1 MTKNSCINS
10 PTASCC
16 REELNS
22 TSASNRTGE
31 HRHQVIK
38 LAIDAHARFYMVAR
52 QIDNAPPQPPQKFDR
67 VELLKFIGKQLG
79 LADKVYS
86 CYEAGCFGYGLHRDI
101 QALGAINLVIAPQ
114 DWDERHK
121 KVKTD
126 RVDAIAIVGRLDR
139 YVAGNP
145 KALAVVHVPTED
157 EELRRS
163 RVRQRQQFMGDRNRW
178 ANQGKSLLLLYGL
191 HVSWSWWQKTK
202 YEGIERLVRKQC
214 GNRAERILQMLAD
227 YREMALKVSEKLD
240 ALTKELYKPGKE
252 RPAGKRIK
260 GMGELSAA
268 RIEAE
273 VGDWNRFGNRRQVA
287 SYTGLCPGVTGSAG
301 HFTNLSIS
309 KHGNRRLRS
318 VLVELAWL
326 MVRYQPD
333 YPPVQRWQQVMA
345 SKNRPA
351 RKKAIVA
358 VARRLAVDLWRLETG
373 RATAEALGLRVMQPP
388 ARQAA

>member
-1 MTKNSCINS
+1 MTKNSSINS
-10 PTASCC
+10 QTASQS
-16 REELNS
+16 RGELNS
-22 TSASNRTGE
+22 TATAKSTSE

-38 LAIDAHARFYMVAR
+38 LAIDAHAKFYMVAR
-52 QIDNAPPQPPQKFDR
+52 QIDNAPSQPPQKFGR
-67 VELLKFIGKQLG
+67 EELLKFIAKQLG
-79 LADKVYS
+79 LADQVYT
-86 CYEAGCFGYGLHRDI
+86 CYEAGCFGYGLHREI
-101 QALGAINLVIAPQ
+101 VALGASDLVVAPQ
-114 DWDERHK
+114 NWDERNK

-126 RVDAIAIVGRLDR
+126 RVDATAMGGHLDR

-145 KALAVVHVPTED
+145 KALAVVRVPTED

-163 RVRQRQQFMGDRNRW
+163 RVRQRQQFMSDRNRC
-178 ANQGKSLLLLYGL
+178 ANRGKSLLLLYGL
-191 HVSWSWWQKTK
+191 QVSWTWWQEGK
-202 YEGIERLVRKQC
+202 YAGIERLVRKQC
-214 GNRAERILQMLAD
+214 GDRAERILQMLAD
-227 YREMALKVSEKLD
+227 HREIVLKVSEKLEV
-240 ALTKELYKPGKE
+240 LTKELYKPRKE

-273 VGDWNRFGNRRQVA
+273 IGDWNRFTNRRQVA

-333 YPPVQRWQQVMA
+333 YPPVLRWQAVMA

-351 RKKAIVA
+351 KKKAIVA

-373 RATAEALGLRVMQPP
+373 RATATELGLRVMTP
-388 ARQAA
+388 AKQAA

>member
-1 MTKNSCINS
+1 MTNDSSNSQ
-10 PTASCC
+10 TASQS
-16 REELNS
+16 RGELNS
-22 TSASNRTGE
+22 TPVTGSTVE

-38 LAIDAHARFYMVAR
+38 LAIDAHAKFYMVAR
-52 QIDNAPPQPPQKFDR
+52 QIDNAPSQPPQKFGR
-67 VELLKFIGKQLG
+67 EELLKFIAKQVG
-79 LADKVYS
+79 LADKVWT
-86 CYEAGCFGYGLHRDI
+86 CYEAGCFGYGLHRETL
-101 QALGAINLVIAPQ
+101 ALGAANLVIAPQ
-114 DWDERHK
+114 NWDERNK

-126 RVDAIAIVGRLDR
+126 RVDATAMGGHLDR

-145 KALAVVHVPTED
+145 KALAVVRVPAED

-163 RVRQRQQFMGDRNRW
+163 RVRQRQQFMSDRNRW

-191 HVSWSWWQKTK
+191 QVSWSWWQKGK

-227 YREMALKVSEKLD
+227 HRELALKVSEKLE
-240 ALTKELYKPGKE
+240 ALTKELYQPRQA

-260 GMGELSAA
+260 GMGELSVA

-273 VGDWNRFGNRRQVA
+273 IGDWNRFTNRRQVA

-333 YPPVQRWQQVMA
+333 YPPVLRWQQVMA

-373 RATAEALGLRVMQPP
+373 RATAAELGLRVMQPP
-388 ARQAA
+388 AKQAA

>member
-1 MTKNSCINS
+1 MTNDSSNSQ
-10 PTASCC
+10 TASQS
-16 REELNS
+16 RGELNS
-22 TSASNRTGE
+22 TPVSGSTAER
-31 HRHQVIK
+31 RHQVIK
-38 LAIDAHARFYMVAR
+38 LAIDAHAKFYMVAR
-52 QIDNAPPQPPQKFDR
+52 QIDNAPSQPPQKFGR
-67 VELLKFIGKQLG
+67 EELLKFIAKQLKLG
-79 LADKVYS
+79 DNVYT
-86 CYEAGCFGYGLHRDI
+86 CYEAGCFGYGLHREI
-101 QALGAINLVIAPQ
+101 QALGAANLVIAPQ
-114 DWDERHK
+114 NWDERNK

-126 RVDAIAIVGRLDR
+126 RVDATAMGGHLDR

-145 KALAVVHVPTED
+145 KALAVVRVPAED

-163 RVRQRQQFMGDRNRW
+163 RVRQRQQFMSDRNRW

-191 HVSWSWWQKTK
+191 QVSWSWWQEGK

-214 GNRAERILQMLAD
+214 GNRAERILQMLSD
-227 YREMALKVSEKLD
+227 HRELALKVSEKLQV
-240 ALTKELYKPGKE
+240 LTKELYQPRQE

-273 VGDWNRFGNRRQVA
+273 IGDWNRFTNRRQVA

-333 YPPVQRWQQVMA
+333 YPPVLRWQQVMA
-345 SKNRPA
+345 GKNRPA
-351 RKKAIVA
+351 KKKAIVA
-358 VARRLAVDLWRLETG
+358 IARRLAVDLWRLETG
-373 RATAEALGLRVMQPP
+373 RATAAELGLRVMTP

>member
-1 MTKNSCINS
+1 MTKHSSNSQ
-10 PTASCC
+10 TASYC

-22 TSASNRTGE
+22 TSAAGSTAER
-31 HRHQVIK
+31 RHQVIK
-38 LAIDAHARFYMVAR
+38 LAIDAHAKFYMVAR
-52 QIDNAPPQPPQKFDR
+52 QIDNAPSQPPQKFTR
-67 VELLKFIGKQLG
+67 EELLKFIAKQVG
-79 LADKVYS
+79 LADKVYT
-86 CYEAGCFGYGLHRDI
+86 CYEAGCFGFGLHRDI
-101 QALGAINLVIAPQ
+101 LALGAINLVIAPQ
-114 DWDERHK
+114 NWDERNK

-126 RVDAIAIVGRLDR
+126 RVDATAIVGRLDR

-163 RVRQRQQFMGDRNRW
+163 RVRQRQQFMSDRNRW

-191 HVSWSWWQKTK
+191 HVSWSWWQKGK

-227 YREMALKVSEKLD
+227 YREMALKVSEKLE
-240 ALTKELYKPGKE
+240 ALTKELYKPRPE

-273 VGDWNRFGNRRQVA
+273 VGDWTRFTNRRQVA

-301 HFTNLSIS
+301 HFTSLSIS

-333 YPPVQRWQQVMA
+333 YPPVQRWREVMA
-345 SKNRPA
+345 GKNRPA

-373 RATAEALGLRVMQPP
+373 RATAQELGLQVMKMEVKK
-388 ARQAA
+388 AA

>member
-1 MTKNSCINS
+1 MTNQSSNNSQ
-10 PTASCC
+10 TASQS
-16 REELNS
+16 RGELNS
-22 TSASNRTGE
+22 TSAAKSSNER
-31 HRHQVIK
+31 RHQVIK

-52 QIDNAPPQPPQKFDR
+52 QIDNAPLQPPQKFGR
-67 VELLKFIGKQLG
+67 EELLRFIGKQLG
-79 LADKVYS
+79 LADKVYT
-86 CYEAGCFGYGLHRDI
+86 CYEAGCFGYGLHREI
-101 QALGAINLVIAPQ
+101 LALGASDLVVAPQ
-114 DWDERHK
+114 NWDERNK

-126 RVDAIAIVGRLDR
+126 RVDATAMGGRLDR

-145 KALAVVHVPTED
+145 KALAVVRVPAED

-163 RVRQRQQFMGDRNRW
+163 RVRQRQQFMSDRNRW

-191 HVSWSWWQKTK
+191 HVSWSWWQKEK
-202 YEGIERLVRKQC
+202 YQGIERLVRKQC
-214 GNRAERILQMLAD
+214 GDRAERILQMLAD
-227 YREMALKVSEKLD
+227 YREMALKVSEKLE
-240 ALTKELYKPGKE
+240 ALTKELYKPRQE

-260 GMGELSAA
+260 GVGELSAA

-273 VGDWNRFGNRRQVA
+273 VGDWNRFTNRRQVA

-326 MVRYQPD
+326 MVRYQPG

-351 RKKAIVA
+351 KKKAIVA

-373 RATAEALGLRVMQPP
+373 RATADQLGLQVLKMEVKK
-388 ARQAA
+388 AA

>member
-1 MTKNSCINS
+1 MTEPSSINS
-10 PTASCC
+10 QTASCC

-22 TSASNRTGE
+22 TSATGSTAE
-31 HRHQVIK
+31 RRHQVIK
-38 LAIDAHARFYMVAR
+38 LAIDAHAKFYMVAR
-52 QIDNAPPQPPQKFDR
+52 QIDNTPPQPPQKFSR
-67 VELLKFIGKQLG
+67 EELLKFIAKQVA
-79 LADKVYS
+79 LAERVYT
-86 CYEAGCFGYGLHRDI
+86 CYEAGCFGYGLHREI
-101 QALGAINLVIAPQ
+101 QALGATNLVIAPQ
-114 DWDERHK
+114 NWDERNK

-126 RVDAIAIVGRLDR
+126 RVDATAIVGRLDR
-139 YVAGNP
+139 YVAGNT

-163 RVRQRQQFMGDRNRW
+163 RVRQRQQFMSDRNRW

-191 HVSWSWWQKTK
+191 HVSWSWWQKGK

-214 GNRAERILQMLAD
+214 GDRAERILQMLAD
-227 YREMALKVSEKLD
+227 HREMVLKVSEKLE
-240 ALTKELYKPGKE
+240 ALTKELYKPRKE

-260 GMGELSAA
+260 GVGELSAA

-273 VGDWNRFGNRRQVA
+273 VGDWDRFQNRRQVA

-333 YPPVQRWQQVMA
+333 YPPVLRWREVMA
-345 SKNRPA
+345 GKNRPA

-373 RATAEALGLRVMQPP
+373 RATADQLGLRVLKMEVKK
-388 ARQAA
+388 AA

>member
-1 MTKNSCINS
+1 MTKNSSINS
-10 PTASCC
+10 PTASQC
-16 REELNS
+16 RGELNS
-22 TSASNRTGE
+22 TSAANSTSER
-31 HRHQVIK
+31 RHQVIK
-38 LAIDAHARFYMVAR
+38 LAIDAHAKFYMVAR
-52 QIDNAPPQPPQKFDR
+52 QIDNAPSQPPQKFGR
-67 VELLKFIGKQLG
+67 EELLKFIGKQLG
-79 LADKVYS
+79 LADKVCT

-101 QALGAINLVIAPQ
+101 QALGAANLVIAPQ
-114 DWDERHK
+114 NWDERNK

-126 RVDAIAIVGRLDR
+126 RVDATAICGRLDR

-191 HVSWSWWQKTK
+191 HVSWSWWQEGK
-202 YEGIERLVRKQC
+202 YAGIERLVRKQC
-214 GNRAERILQMLAD
+214 GNRAERILQMLVD
-227 YREMALKVSEKLD
+227 YREMVLKVSEKLES
-240 ALTKELYKPGKE
+240 LTKELYKPRQE
-252 RPAGKRIK
+252 RPAEKRIK

-273 VGDWNRFGNRRQVA
+273 VGNWNRFGNRRQVA

-333 YPPVQRWQQVMA
+333 YPPVLRWQQVMA

-351 RKKAIVA
+351 KKKAIVA

-373 RATAEALGLRVMQPP
+373 RATAQELGLQVMKMEVKK
-388 ARQAA
+388 AA

>member
-1 MTKNSCINS
+1 MTKNSSINS
-10 PTASCC
+10 QTASQS
-16 REELNS
+16 RGELNS
-22 TSASNRTGE
+22 TATAKSTSE

-38 LAIDAHARFYMVAR
+38 LAIDAHAKFYMVAR
-52 QIDNAPPQPPQKFDR
+52 QIDNAPSQPPQKFGR
-67 VELLKFIGKQLG
+67 EELLKFIAKQLG
-79 LADKVYS
+79 LADQVYT
-86 CYEAGCFGYGLHRDI
+86 CYEAGCFGYGLHREI
-101 QALGAINLVIAPQ
+101 VALGASDLVVAPQ
-114 DWDERHK
+114 NWDERNK

-126 RVDAIAIVGRLDR
+126 RVDATAMGGHLDR

-145 KALAVVHVPTED
+145 KALAVVRVPTED

-163 RVRQRQQFMGDRNRW
+163 RVRQRQQFMSDRNRC
-178 ANQGKSLLLLYGL
+178 ANRGKSLLLLYGL
-191 HVSWSWWQKTK
+191 QVSWTWWQEGK
-202 YEGIERLVRKQC
+202 YAGIERLVRKQC
-214 GNRAERILQMLAD
+214 GDRAERILQMLAD
-227 YREMALKVSEKLD
+227 HREIVLKVSEKLEV
-240 ALTKELYKPGKE
+240 LTKELYKPRKE

-273 VGDWNRFGNRRQVA
+273 IGDWNRFTNRRQVA

-333 YPPVQRWQQVMA
+333 YPPVLRWQQVMA

-351 RKKAIVA
+351 KKKAIVA

-373 RATAEALGLRVMQPP
+373 RATATELGLRVMTP
-388 ARQAA
+388 AKQAA

>member
-1 MTKNSCINS
+1 MTNASSNSQ
-10 PTASCC
+10 TASQS
-16 REELNS
+16 RGELNS
-22 TSASNRTGE
+22 TPVSGSTAER
-31 HRHQVIK
+31 RHQVIK
-38 LAIDAHARFYMVAR
+38 LAIDAHAKFYMVAR
-52 QIDNAPPQPPQKFDR
+52 QIDNAPSQPPQKFGR
-67 VELLKFIGKQLG
+67 EELLKFIAKQVG
-79 LADKVYS
+79 LADKVWT
-86 CYEAGCFGYGLHRDI
+86 CYEAGCFGYGLHREI
-101 QALGAINLVIAPQ
+101 VALGASDLVVAPQ
-114 DWDERHK
+114 NWDERNK

-126 RVDAIAIVGRLDR
+126 RVDATAMGGHLDR

-145 KALAVVHVPTED
+145 KALAVVRVPTED

-163 RVRQRQQFMGDRNRW
+163 RVRQRQQFMSDRNRC
-178 ANQGKSLLLLYGL
+178 ANRGKSLLLLYGL
-191 HVSWSWWQKTK
+191 QVSWTWWQEGK
-202 YEGIERLVRKQC
+202 YAGIERLVRKQC
-214 GNRAERILQMLAD
+214 GDRAERILQMLAD
-227 YREMALKVSEKLD
+227 HREIVLKVSEKLEV
-240 ALTKELYKPGKE
+240 LTKELYKPRKE

-273 VGDWNRFGNRRQVA
+273 IGDWNRFTNRRQVA

-333 YPPVQRWQQVMA
+333 YPPVLRWQAVMA

-351 RKKAIVA
+351 KKKAIVA

-373 RATAEALGLRVMQPP
+373 RATATELGLRVMTP
-388 ARQAA
+388 AKQAA